1 MNDLMERNLFRY
13 VWTHSR
19 PQQVWILV
27 IVALSMPTYFL
38 AFDIPKL
45 IVNGPI
51 LGQGFDTVGA
61 TQKVLPIAIGNPFG
75 DQSFMLFEGFELE
88 RIDALVALS
97 LAFLGYVIINGLFKV
112 YINTFKGRLGERMLR
127 RLRYQLVDRI
137 LRFPIAHYRR
147 VRSSEIATMIKDEV
161 EPLGGFIGEAFA
173 QPAFLVGQAGAALLF
188 IMLQSWMLGSVA
200 LGILVIQTALIPKL
214 RARLRQLALQRQL
227 TARDLSGRVSE
238 TVDGALDIRLNDA
251 SNFERSDIS
260 ARLATLFFIRFEFY
274 KRKFLI
280 KFLNNFLAQFTPFVF
295 YLGGGYLAIR
305 GDLDVGQLV
314 AVIAAYKDLPGPIK
328 ELIDWDYQRLDAQLK
343 YTQVVNQFDVS
354 PLAPAE
360 NQEVQTGEAPR
371 LTGPITFRQVSAL
384 DDSGQ
389 TMLNGLNLSIDLH
402 ARVAVTGAT
411 GAGAEIVAE
420 MIARLVEPSS
430 GSLNIGPVALDTLPE
445 WQTGRRIG
453 YAGAE
458 PFFARGTARDALLS
472 GIRHAPLR
480 PAPEGMAMSATDIM
494 EASVSGNP
502 AFDRQADWI
511 DYAAVGVNDED
522 GLAGQISAVLRL
534 ARLEDDIYAFGL
546 RSRLSD
552 AANDTSGEMILAA
565 RKMFLDRLAIGENA
579 NDVDP
584 FVAAEF
590 NTHLTLL
597 QNLVFG
603 SVSAPEFQSE
613 NFSADSALWAI
624 LSADGLDKR
633 FYQIGQNAAAI
644 IVDLFQEVSENMQIL
659 ERLDL
664 IDPDD
669 LSEFETALRRTEGL
683 EFSETAPQDRQKFM
697 HVAFSYCEP
706 RHRLGL
712 VNDDLCEAVVA
723 SRQAFRDRLPE
734 QLASAFAFHDPD
746 EINPDVSL
754 QDNILFGRIADERS
768 GAVDRVSA
776 LLRAILE
783 ELELSNT
790 VIERG
795 LNYDIGT
802 GGRRLSLSQRQQLG
816 LARVLLKRPQFLI
829 VNRGLSALDARTV
842 EKVILAIL
850 AMSKSKTDGFGVLW
864 VTATESH
871 SEMFDRVLNFSRGD
885 LVSDEAI
892 KDPFSELAGVVSG
905 GEEKAKVA
913 DGALRV
919 LGEKK

>member
-1 MNDLMERNLFRY
+1 MNDQMEKNLFRY
-13 VWTHSR
+13 VWRHSR
-19 PQQVWILV
+19 PQQIWILV

-61 TQKVLPIAIGNPFG
+61 TQKVLPITIGNPFG
-75 DQSFMLFEGFELE
+75 DQSFTLFAGFDLE
-88 RIDALVALS
+88 RIGALVALS

-112 YINTFKGRLGERMLR
+112 YINTYKGRLGERMLR
-127 RLRYQLVDRI
+127 RLRYQLVDRV

-200 LGILVIQTALIPKL
+200 LAILVIQAALIPKL
-214 RARLRQLALQRQL
+214 RGRLRQLALQRQL

-238 TVDGALDIRLNDA
+238 TVDGALDIRLNDS
-251 SNFERSDIS
+251 SNYERSDIS
-260 ARLATLFFIRFEFY
+260 ARLAKLFFIRFDFY

-280 KFLNNFLAQFTPFVF
+280 KFINNFLAQFTPFVF
-295 YLGGGYLAIR
+295 YLGGGFLAIR
-305 GDLDVGQLV
+305 GDLDIGQLV

-328 ELIDWDYQRLDAQLK
+328 ELIDWDYQRLDVQVK
-343 YTQVVNQFDVS
+343 YTQVINQFDVS
-354 PLAPAE
+354 PLAPEESQA
-360 NQEVQTGEAPR
+360 VQTDDIPS

-384 DDSGQ
+384 DDSGN
-389 TMLNGLNLSIDLH
+389 TLLNDLNLTIGLDE
-402 ARVAVTGAT
+402 RIAVIGAT
-411 GAGAEIVAE
+411 GGGAEIVAD
-420 MIARLVEPSS
+420 MIVRLVAPSS
-430 GSLNIGPVALDTLPE
+430 GTLNIGAAALASLPE
-445 WQTGRRIG
+445 WQTGRRFG

-458 PFFARGTARDALLS
+458 PFFAHGTARDALLS
-472 GIRHAPLR
+472 GLRHAPMK
-480 PAPEGMAMSATDIM
+480 PAREGMEMTAAEMR
-494 EASVSGNP
+494 EAGASGNP
-502 AFDRQADWI
+502 TLDLQADWI
-511 DYAAVGVNDED
+511 DYAAAGVDDHAE
-522 GLAGQISAVLRL
+522 LATRITTVLQL
-534 ARLEDDIYAFGL
+534 TGLEDDIYAFGL
-546 RSRLSD
+546 RSKLSD
-552 AANDTSGEMILAA
+552 AANDTSGDMILEA
-565 RKMFLDRLAIGENA
+565 RKIFLDRLAKGENA
-579 NDVDP
+579 SDVDP
-584 FVAAEF
+584 FVAAKF

-603 SVSAPEFQSE
+603 SVSAPEFLSE
-613 NFSADSALWAI
+613 DFSADSPLWAI
-624 LSADGLDKR
+624 LAADGLDKR

-644 IVDLFQEVSENMQIL
+644 IVDLFQEVSDNMQIL

-664 IDPDD
+664 IHPDD
-669 LSEFETALRRTEGL
+669 LSEFEAALRRIEGL
-683 EFSETAPQDRQKFM
+683 DFSETAPEDRQKFM

-712 VNDDLCEAVVA
+712 INDDLCVAVVA
-723 SRQAFRDRLPE
+723 SRQEFRARLPE

-746 EINPDVSL
+746 VINPDVSL

-768 GAVDRVSA
+768 GAGDRVSA
-776 LLRAILE
+776 LLHQILE
-783 ELELSNT
+783 ELDLSNM

-842 EKVILAIL
+842 EKVIERIL
-850 AMSKSKTDGFGVLW
+850 AVSKSRTDGFGTLW

-871 SEMFDRVLNFSRGD
+871 SAMFERVLNFSRGE
-885 LVSDEAI
+885 LVSDEV
-892 KDPFSELAGVVSG
+892 KT
-905 GEEKAKVA
+905 
-913 DGALRV
+913 
-919 LGEKK
+919 

>member
-1 MNDLMERNLFRY
+1 MNDEIDRSLFRY
-13 VWTHSR
+13 VWKHSR
-19 PQQVWILV
+19 VQQIWILV

-51 LGQGFDTVGA
+51 QGQGFETVGA
-61 TQKVLPIAIGNPFG
+61 TQKVLPVAIGNPFG
-75 DQSFMLFEGFELE
+75 DQSLTLFEGFELD
-88 RIDALVALS
+88 RMGALVALS
-97 LAFLGYVIINGLFKV
+97 FAFLGYVIINGLFKV
-112 YINTFKGRLGERMLR
+112 YINTYKGRLGERMLR

-200 LGILVIQTALIPKL
+200 LAILVIQTALIPRL
-214 RARLRQLALQRQL
+214 RGRLRQLALQRQL
-227 TARDLSGRVSE
+227 TARELSGRVSE
-238 TVDGALDIRLNDA
+238 TVDGAVDIRLNDS

-260 ARLATLFFIRFEFY
+260 TRLAKIFFIRFNFY
-274 KRKFLI
+274 KAKFLI

-295 YLGGGYLAIR
+295 YLGGGFLAIR
-305 GDLDVGQLV
+305 GDLDIGQLV

-328 ELIDWDYQRLDAQLK
+328 ELIDWDYQRLDAQVK

-354 PLAPAE
+354 PLAPADS
-360 NQEVQTGEAPR
+360 QAVQTDQAPG

-384 DDSGQ
+384 DDSGN
-389 TMLNGLNLSIDLH
+389 TLLNALDLTIDLDE
-402 ARVAVTGAT
+402 RVAIIGAT
-411 GAGAEIVAE
+411 GGGAEIVADT
-420 MIARLVEPSS
+420 IVRLVAPSS
-430 GSLNIGPVALDTLPE
+430 GTLNIGEAPLASLPE
-445 WQTGRRIG
+445 WQAGRRFG

-458 PFFARGTARDALLS
+458 PFFAQGTARDALMS
-472 GIRHAPLR
+472 GLRHAPMR
-480 PAPEGMAMSATDIM
+480 PAPEGMAMNAADKR
-494 EASVSGNP
+494 EAGASGNP
-502 AFDRQADWI
+502 VLDRQADWI
-511 DYAAVGVNDED
+511 DYAAAGVNDEAE
-522 GLAGQISAVLRL
+522 LAARITNVLRL
-534 ARLEDDIYAFGL
+534 VGLEDDIYAFGL
-546 RSRLSD
+546 RSNLSD
-552 AANDTSGEMILAA
+552 TATETSGAMILEA
-565 RKMFLDRLAIGENA
+565 RKKFLDRLAKGENA
-579 NDVDP
+579 SDVDP
-584 FVAAEF
+584 FVATKF

-603 SVSAPEFQSE
+603 SVSAPEFLSE
-613 NFSADSALWAI
+613 DFSADSPLWTI
-624 LSADGLDKR
+624 LAADELDRR
-633 FYQIGQNAAAI
+633 FYQIGRNAAAI
-644 IVDLFQEVSENMQIL
+644 IVDLFGEVSDNIQIL

-669 LSEFETALRRTEGL
+669 LSEFEAALRQTEGL
-683 EFSETAPQDRQKFM
+683 DFPEVAPEDRQKFM
-697 HVAFSYCEP
+697 HVAFNYCEP

-712 VNDDLCEAVVA
+712 INDDLCEAVVA
-723 SRQAFRDRLPE
+723 SRQAFRARLPE
-734 QLASAFAFHDPD
+734 HLASAFAFHDPD

-768 GAVDRVSA
+768 GAVDRVNA
-776 LLRAILE
+776 LLREILE
-783 ELELSNT
+783 DLGLSYS

-842 EKVILAIL
+842 EKVIQRALE
-850 AMSKSKTDGFGVLW
+850 MSKSSSDGFGVLW

-871 SEMFDRVLNFSRGD
+871 SAMFDRVLNFSRGE
-885 LVSDEAI
+885 LVSDEAG
-892 KDPFSELAGVVSG
+892 KQSVRQPVLA
-905 GEEKAKVA
+905 
-913 DGALRV
+913 
-919 LGEKK
+919 